1 MSLTKT
7 PSIFLLLV
15 FGFFLLLT
23 SSSTFSQ
30 AIFKGTI
37 VNIETEEPIPNAS
50 VFLANTTFGTSS
62 DAEGKFSLYIPDGT
76 YEVIIRI
83 LGYEGL
89 TFNLPSST
97 VQPQG
102 YRFKLVSVDEDLDEM
117 EVSDVRDPS
126 WYKNLDDFKKFFLGT
141 SENSRNTEILNE
153 LSMILD
159 DQSIPRTL
167 IASSRDILKIDNI
180 NLGYRLE
187 YLLENFRND
196 YNSGIVTYSGF
207 PLFIPD
213 SNLSRGK
220 QRRVEKNRQEA
231 YYGSMQH
238 FLKAVFEGKTLAEGY
253 EMRRLFREAD
263 PERPGKFKDR
273 IDTVQITSIAIRSNR
288 EKREFL
294 EFSGHILVTY
304 LNEKESFLYA
314 QGFRRG
320 PQNYQSSILHMAVDS
335 VELFENG
342 SLSDPFGLIVEGY
355 MGWERVGDLLPI
367 DYVPE
372 IDPKK
377 GVQ

>member
-1 MSLTKT
+1 MLFQCVLGL
-7 PSIFLLLV
+7 FLFLV
-15 FGFFLLLT
+15 SF
-23 SSSTFSQ
+23 SSFAQ

-37 VNIETEEPIPNAS
+37 VDIETEKPIPYAS

-62 DAEGKFSLYIPDGT
+62 DEEGKFSLHIPDGS

-89 TFNLPSST
+89 TFNLPAST

-117 EVSDVRDPS
+117 EVSDVSDPS
-126 WYKNLDDFKKFFLGT
+126 WYRNLDDFKKFFLGT
-141 SENSRNTEILNE
+141 SENSRDTEILNE

-159 DQSIPRTL
+159 DQSIPATL

-196 YNSGIVTYSGF
+196 YKSGIVTYSGF

-213 SNLSRGK
+213 SNLSKGK
-220 QRRVEKNRQEA
+220 QRRVEKNRLEA

-238 FLKAVFEGKTLAEGY
+238 FLKAVYDGKTVAEGF
-253 EMRRLFREAD
+253 EMRRLFREKD
-263 PERPGKFKDR
+263 PDRPGKFIDR
-273 IDTVQITSIAIRSNR
+273 VDSIPITSIAIRKNIGTR
-288 EKREFL
+288 EYL
-294 EFSGHILVTY
+294 EFSDHILVTY

-314 QGFRRG
+314 QGLSRG
-320 PQNYQSSILHMAVDS
+320 PRNDQTSIMRMAVDS
-335 VELFENG
+335 VEIFENG
-342 SLSDPFGLIVEGY
+342 SLSDPFGILVEGY

-367 DYVPE
+367 NYVPVVE
-372 IDPKK
+372 PKK